1 MPDSY
6 WVISYVNSLFV
17 SLLVWWDTVKTL
29 LKDYIKWEIDDHR
42 ITLCFTYFIFYV
54 EFIK

>member
-17 SLLVWWDTVKTL
+17 SLLVWSDTVKTL